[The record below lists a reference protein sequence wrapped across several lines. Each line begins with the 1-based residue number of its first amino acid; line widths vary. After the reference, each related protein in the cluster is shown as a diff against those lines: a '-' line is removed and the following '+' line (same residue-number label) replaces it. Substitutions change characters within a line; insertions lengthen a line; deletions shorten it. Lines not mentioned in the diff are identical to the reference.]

1 MTHPF
6 PYRWHGCEDRL
17 SGNRHLTGTPARG
30 FPPGRSQDCKETSH
44 DCCTDLSLR
53 FFTLS
58 TPIPSG
64 PGGSISWTGSDAQ
77 IISASSRVNSGSD
90 ELLDVGVDWFNAAN
104 ITYTGYTVEFGGQT
118 FAIFGRP
125 VTSTGG
131 AQYTIPYNPADGVD
145 LAPLANGGSSTGYTP
160 TGAQVFNCFA
170 TGTRI
175 ATPDGDKPIEMLRA
189 GDLVLTHDGRSAPAI
204 WRARQS
210 IVNPRNLSV
219 GRSPVRIDA
228 GALGPNL
235 PDAPLTVTADHALL
249 FGDMLIN
256 AGTLVNG
263 TTIRLLPLEEMPARF
278 NYWHVELEEHQCV
291 VANGVPAE
299 SFIDYVGRS
308 GFDNYD
314 DYLDLVGA
322 DRLIAEMPLPRVCAH
337 RLVPPDLRAARGIEP
352 PSYMPRKT
360 AA

>member
-1 MTHPF
+1 MATIPF
-6 PYRWHGCEDRL
+6 SNHILIPGATGGGSPDDPLIWDTRARVEDRDF
-17 SGNRHLTGTPARG
+17 SVNTGP
-30 FPPGRSQDCKETSH
+30 D
-44 DCCTDLSLR
+44 DML
-53 FFTLS
+53 
-58 TPIPSG
+58 
-64 PGGSISWTGSDAQ
+64 DA
-77 IISASSRVNSGSD
+77 
-90 ELLDVGVDWFNAAN
+90 GVDYFGVPAL
-104 ITYTGYTVEFGGQT
+104 IFTGHTIEVEGET
-118 FAIFGRP
+118 FAIFHF
-125 VTSTGG
+125 G
-131 AQYTIPYNPADGVD
+131 ANHYIPYNPGDGVD
-145 LAPLANGGSSTGYTP
+145 LAPLANGGQSTGFM
-160 TGAQVFNCFA
+160 ANNAIVFNCFA

-189 GDLVLTHDGRSAPAI
+189 GEKVLTHDGRSAPVI

-210 IVNPRNLSV
+210 ITNPRNLSL
-219 GRSPVRIDA
+219 GRSPVRIEA

-235 PDAPLTVTADHALL
+235 PNGPLTVTADHALL
-249 FGDMLIN
+249 FDDMLIN

-278 NYWHVELEEHQCV
+278 NYWHVELEEHECV

-314 DYLDLVGA
+314 DYLEIAGA

-337 RLVPPDLRAARGIEP
+337 RLVPPGLREALGIEP

>member
-1 MTHPF
+1 MATIPF
-6 PYRWHGCEDRL
+6 PNFILIPGATGGGSPDDPLIWDTRARVDDRDF
-17 SGNRHLTGTPARG
+17 SVNTGPDDILDAGVDYFG
-30 FPPGRSQDCKETSH
+30 FPVIM
-44 DCCTDLSLR
+44 
-53 FFTLS
+53 FTGH
-58 TPIPSG
+58 TI
-64 PGGSISWTGSDAQ
+64 
-77 IISASSRVNSGSD
+77 
-90 ELLDVGVDWFNAAN
+90 E
-104 ITYTGYTVEFGGQT
+104 VEGET
-118 FAIFGRP
+118 FAIFRFGNDH
-125 VTSTGG
+125 
-131 AQYTIPYNPADGVD
+131 YIPYNPGDGVD
-145 LAPLANGGSSTGYTP
+145 LAPLANGGQSTGFM
-160 TGAQVFNCFA
+160 ANNAIVFNCFA

-189 GDLVLTHDGRSAPAI
+189 GEKVLTHDGRSAPVI

-210 IVNPRNLSV
+210 ITNPRNLSV
-219 GRSPVRIDA
+219 GRSPVRIEA

-278 NYWHVELEEHQCV
+278 NYWHVELEEHECV

-337 RLVPPDLRAARGIEP
+337 RLVPPGLREALGIEP
-352 PSYMPRKT
+352 PSYMPRR
-360 AA
+360 AAA